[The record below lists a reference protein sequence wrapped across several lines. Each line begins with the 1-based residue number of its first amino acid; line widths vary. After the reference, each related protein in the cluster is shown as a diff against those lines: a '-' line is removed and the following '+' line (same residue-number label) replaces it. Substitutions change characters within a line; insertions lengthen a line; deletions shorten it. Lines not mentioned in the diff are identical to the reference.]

1 MNYEEKEF
9 LHISLRYLK
18 VTRVHGTMESAHHCS
33 LEVVGSSYVT
43 NNNNN
48 NKTLKISC

>member
-1 MNYEEKEF
+1 MNYDKKEI

-18 VTRVHGTMESAHHCS
+18 VTRVHGTMESAHRCS
-33 LEVVGSSYVT
+33 LKVVGSSHVT
-43 NNNNN
+43 NNNN